1 MDTSSLCVKIMT
13 IMLVLELVTI
23 ALLFIIFMQTNTLLA
38 MLAT

>member
-1 MDTSSLCVKIMT
+1 MDTSSLCVKIMA